1 MTKRIDPANGHVT
14 KEQARTVASQL
25 FRLIRQLSVGDDAAV
40 ADLPLAQLRVC
51 GTLQGG
57 AKPMSTLG
65 RELGISLAR

>member
-40 ADLPLAQLRVC
+40 AELPLAQLRVC
-51 GTLQGG
+51 GILHGG
-57 AKPMSTLG
+57 PPCRRSAANWAS
-65 RELGISLAR
+65 RSAR